1 MKADWGGKAAGSKDP
16 ARMEGLKEG
25 RMKWLVEIVPSSRPS
40 GHLEAVTHSDLPLQN
55 HLIFP
60 MTQGD

>member
-1 MKADWGGKAAGSKDP
+1 
-16 ARMEGLKEG
+16 MEGLKEG

>member
-1 MKADWGGKAAGSKDP
+1 MSRAGSIEASALFLLICPLIDYLKADWGGKAAGSKDP

-40 GHLEAVTHSDLPLQN
+40 G
-55 HLIFP
+55 
-60 MTQGD
+60 